1 MKAEVIP
8 SPTGKD
14 VMLKIDDVFSLP
26 CTNGNH
32 KMVMTLP
39 ELHEL
44 EWAIRKYLEGSPM
57 RNLKEG
63 GGHE

>member
-1 MKAEVIP
+1 MKVEIIP
-8 SPTGKD
+8 SPTGED
-14 VMLKIDDVFSLP
+14 VMLKITDDRFDEE
-26 CTNGNH
+26 TH
-32 KMVMTLP
+32 RIVMTHP

-44 EWAIRKYLEGSPM
+44 EWAIRKYLEGQPV